1 MIKVVYPGSF
11 DPLTRGHIN
20 IIQRLS
26 VMFDHVTV
34 LVADSVRKTYMFSTD
49 ERIEMVR
56 TEAKKFKNVTVDSH
70 NGMTVDYAEK
80 VGAKMLVRSIRHL
93 NDWELEVTMAHGNR
107 ALNPKIDTMFLVTE
121 PQLAFVNSTI
131 VREVAI
137 NGGEVEAFVTPP
149 VKKALMKKLAGQILK
164 TGKKKK

>member
-34 LVADSVRKTYMFSTD
+34 LVADSVRKTYMFSTE

-70 NGMTVDYAEK
+70 EGMTVNYAEK

-93 NDWELEVTMAHGNR
+93 NDWELEVTMAH
-107 ALNPKIDTMFLVTE
+107 
-121 PQLAFVNSTI
+121 
-131 VREVAI
+131 
-137 NGGEVEAFVTPP
+137 
-149 VKKALMKKLAGQILK
+149 
-164 TGKKKK
+164 